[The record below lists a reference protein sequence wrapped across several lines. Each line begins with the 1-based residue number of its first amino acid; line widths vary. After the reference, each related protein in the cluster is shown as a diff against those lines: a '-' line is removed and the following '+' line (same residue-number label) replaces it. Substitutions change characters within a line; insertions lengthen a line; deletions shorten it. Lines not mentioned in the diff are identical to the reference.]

1 MLIIGSHVGFKKDK
15 QLLGSLEEAIS
26 YGENTFMFY
35 TGAPQNTARSEID
48 LKIVEEATTMY
59 SVGKVIDQ
67 SRAPGTSIVKG
78 SNLTVTIAKAP
89 VVPTPTEDADKDKD
103 KEQEEGGV
111 D

>member
-1 MLIIGSHVGFKKDK
+1 
-15 QLLGSLEEAIS
+15 
-26 YGENTFMFY
+26 
-35 TGAPQNTARSEID
+35 
-48 LKIVEEATTMY
+48 MY